1 MNFASILS
9 TTHSTIVKGGDNDAA
24 VKAAYVALKG
34 SKQTLATLL
43 AQEREHGN
51 VKRGV
56 ETAYR
61 ALVGSMRA
69 ILVSNAL
76 DVTSAS
82 VVRDAIRFNVWLDEG
97 YKVALVNSKTDGV
110 SDLSEAQITV
120 YDRVAKRISRL
131 AKDIVG
137 ETKPTPE
144 VVPVVIPR
152 ALRASMK
159 ASTLDAGVDFKVA
172 LAALKSIYGK

>member
-9 TTHSTIVKGGDNDAA
+9 VTHSVIAKGGDDNTA
-24 VKAAYVALKG
+24 VLSAYSTLKQG
-34 SKQTLATLL
+34 KQTLASLL
-43 AQEREHGN
+43 ALEREHAG

-61 ALVGSMRA
+61 SLVGSMRNV
-69 ILVSNAL
+69 LQSNAL
-76 DVTSAS
+76 DVTSTSA
-82 VVRDAIRFNVWLDEG
+82 VRDAIRFNVWLDEG
-97 YKVALVNSKTDGV
+97 YKVALVNSKATPLAKAELDTYNRV
-110 SDLSEAQITV
+110 SQRL
-120 YDRVAKRISRL
+120 SRL
-131 AKDIVG
+131 ARDIVG

>member
-1 MNFASILS
+1 MNFAHILS
-9 TTHSTIVKGGDNDAA
+9 ATHSTIVKGGDDNAA
-24 VKAAYVALKG
+24 VLAGYAVVKAG
-34 SKQTLATLL
+34 KQTLASLL
-43 AQEREHGN
+43 AQEREHGA

-69 ILVSNAL
+69 VLVSNKL
-76 DVTSAS
+76 DVTSTS

-97 YKVALVNSKTDGV
+97 FKVALVNSKAAPLAKAELDT
-110 SDLSEAQITV
+110 
-120 YDRVAKRISRL
+120 YNRVAQRISRL
-131 AKDIVG
+131 ARDIVG

-152 ALRASMK
+152 ALRATLK
-159 ASTLDAGVDFKVA
+159 ASTVDAGVEFKVA
-172 LAALKSIYGK
+172 LAALKAVYGK